1 MNHAYVDIYMYT
13 HTHTHMCIFTSS
25 THRFDSVFQLFE
37 ANLKRVVG
45 HAHVL

>member
-1 MNHAYVDIYMYT
+1 MWIYT
-13 HTHTHMCIFTSS
+13 CIHTHMCIFTSS

-45 HAHVL
+45 HTHVL